1 MVETIMKRDGRTVE
15 FKQEKIAEAVER
27 AFQACG
33 AMQDRAA
40 AEDIAQRVVD
50 KLESGAI
57 EGAPTVEGVQASW
70 RRRSSSPAS
79 CRRPSPTSC
88 TAPSAAARAT

>member
-33 AMQDRAA
+33 AMQDTTPTTWASSRTRKRA
-40 AEDIAQRVVD
+40 R
-50 KLESGAI
+50 
-57 EGAPTVEGVQASW
+57 
-70 RRRSSSPAS
+70 
-79 CRRPSPTSC
+79 
-88 TAPSAAARAT
+88 

>member
-40 AEDIAQRVVD
+40 AEDIAQHYAIVIRQPQRRVEHQLGKV
-50 KLESGAI
+50 I
-57 EGAPTVEGVQASW
+57 FQ
-70 RRRSSSPAS
+70 
-79 CRRPSPTSC
+79 
-88 TAPSAAARAT
+88 

>member
-33 AMQDRAA
+33 PCR
-40 AEDIAQRVVD
+40 IA
-50 KLESGAI
+50 
-57 EGAPTVEGVQASW
+57 
-70 RRRSSSPAS
+70 
-79 CRRPSPTSC
+79 RRPRISR
-88 TAPSAAARAT
+88 SAW

>member
-33 AMQDRAA
+33 AMQDRGY
-40 AEDIAQRVVD
+40 R
-50 KLESGAI
+50 
-57 EGAPTVEGVQASW
+57 
-70 RRRSSSPAS
+70 
-79 CRRPSPTSC
+79 
-88 TAPSAAARAT
+88 AARGGQAGERRHRGRAHG

>member
-1 MVETIMKRDGRTVE
+1 ME

-40 AEDIAQRVVD
+40 AEDIAQRGGQAGV
-50 KLESGAI
+50 
-57 EGAPTVEGVQASW
+57 APSRARPRLRACRTSW

-79 CRRPSPTSC
+79 SRRPSPTSC

>member
-40 AEDIAQRVVD
+40 R
-50 KLESGAI
+50 G
-57 EGAPTVEGVQASW
+57 GQAGE
-70 RRRSSSPAS
+70 RRHRG
-79 CRRPSPTSC
+79 
-88 TAPSAAARAT
+88 RAHG

>member
-33 AMQDRAA
+33 AM
-40 AEDIAQRVVD
+40 
-50 KLESGAI
+50 
-57 EGAPTVEGVQASW
+57 
-70 RRRSSSPAS
+70 
-79 CRRPSPTSC
+79 
-88 TAPSAAARAT
+88 